1 MSNLPFYPRLAVTN
15 LKNNRQ
21 TYLPY
26 LLTCIMCIVTFYTV
40 LSISLN
46 PSFETLPSAWA
57 VQMVMAQGVIIIA
70 IFSAILVFYTNGFLI
85 KRRKREIGLYN
96 ILGME
101 KHHLGLMMLFETI
114 FTAFFAIVIGLL
126 VGVLFSW
133 GMFAALRALLHLGDA
148 VSFSLSPAALASTT
162 VLFLVLFFLTLL
174 TNLRQVRLAKP
185 VELLHG
191 GEVGERQ
198 PKSSVPLTIL
208 GVLSLGSGYAIAI
221 LVKSP
226 MAAILLFLVAVL
238 LVIIGTYALF
248 TAGSIALLRRLRA
261 NKRFYYQ
268 PRHFV
273 SVSGLLYRMRQNAKG
288 LASICILSTMAILT
302 IATTVSLYLGQEGM
316 MRGQFPYDVSISQ
329 RPATAALSAEQINAL
344 IDATATQYGVT
355 PTDRMSYQYTTFV
368 AQLDGDLLDPT
379 QNLDMSA
386 PVCSVTILPVE
397 DYNALA
403 GTDVSLQ
410 DGQALAFLSGG
421 GYGLP
426 TMTLGDQ
433 TYSIKSEPQSFPLQS
448 RDHPNAG
455 GYYNTLYLV
464 LPQPQV
470 LALSQ
475 QFGGNDS
482 PVLRR
487 TFSFNVIGGEADTLR
502 FAQSLQTTILPL
514 DGVSISALP
523 LARADWYSLYGG
535 FLFLGLFIGTLF
547 MVATALIIYYKQLSE
562 GYEDRTRFKILQQVG
577 MSKQEVRGTIRSQ
590 IMTVFFA
597 PLLVALLHTA
607 FAFPVMRTILTVF
620 GLTDILL
627 FFLCTAGVALVFSL
641 LYFATYSLTARTYYK
656 LVGHTL

>member
-1 MSNLPFYPRLAVTN
+1 MANLPFYPRLAVTN

-101 KHHLGLMMLFETI
+101 KRHLGLMMLFETI
-114 FTAFFAIVIGLL
+114 FTAFVAIVIGLL
-126 VGVLFSW
+126 VGALFSW

-148 VSFSLSPAALASTT
+148 ITFSISPTALASTA
-162 VLFLVLFFLTLL
+162 VLFLALFFLTLL
-174 TNLRQVRLAKP
+174 SNLRQVRLAKP

-208 GVLSLGSGYAIAI
+208 GIVSLGGGYAIAI

-316 MRGQFPYDVSISQ
+316 LRGQFPYDVSISQ
-329 RPATAALSAEQINAL
+329 RPATAALSAGQIDAL

-355 PTDRMSYQYTTFV
+355 PTDRVSYQYTTFV
-368 AQLDGDLLDPT
+368 AQLSGDLLDPT
-379 QNLDMSA
+379 QSLDMST
-386 PVCSVTILPVE
+386 PVCSVTILQVE

-410 DGQALAFLSGG
+410 DGQALAFLSNG

-426 TMTLGDQ
+426 TITLGDA
-433 TYSIKSEPQSFPLQS
+433 TYSIKSEPQTFPLQS
-448 RDHPNAG
+448 RGSTG
-455 GYYNTLYLV
+455 GYYSTLYLV

-470 LALSQ
+470 LAISQ
-475 QFGGNDS
+475 QFGGNDAA
-482 PVLRR
+482 VLRR
-487 TFSFNVIGGEADTLR
+487 AFDFNVTGGEADTLR

-535 FLFLGLFIGTLF
+535 FLFLGLFVGTLF

-656 LVGHTL
+656 LVGHTI